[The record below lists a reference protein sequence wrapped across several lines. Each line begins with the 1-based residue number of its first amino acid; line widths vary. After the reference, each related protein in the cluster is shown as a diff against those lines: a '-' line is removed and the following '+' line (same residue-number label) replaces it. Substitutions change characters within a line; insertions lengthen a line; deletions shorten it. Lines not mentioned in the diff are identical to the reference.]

1 MQQDAGGSTAPT
13 ETTTHQISNEANEAI
28 HKTPQAKAFTC
39 LVVGDRTVCVHD
51 AIVRHGGQILQ
62 SVGWTPFRNRRS
74 AVVEQVVS
82 SLPMLKPTV
91 LWIHLDSRQAYAQN
105 PIHKTSVKQLAMLAA
120 AQEQAGRMVVLEG
133 SYSEVNWHS
142 AAKQLLGPT
151 AKFSTIH
158 WCGLGIKL
166 GVGADA
172 VPLHSAHAVSV
183 RNAPTVEPVPC
194 NCGKRRMEK
203 HDHDLGSHF
212 DQFMVWFLQR
222 LGLCSHAV
230 PRTLADSPRR
240 QLLVDK
246 FGHRAVVKRVSFVD
260 SEWTDS
266 GQALPITP
274 QERNNVAGS
283 RTDHG
288 RVIPHGSAGDSR
300 LNPRC
305 SLNGH
310 WVAGDATG
318 DREISPHGLSLAGGD
333 DPAGTFETRGP
344 SGLSLI
350 HISEPTRPY

>member
-1 MQQDAGGSTAPT
+1 MQQDAGGSAAPT
-13 ETTTHQISNEANEAI
+13 ETTTYQISNEANEAI

-183 RNAPTVEPVPC
+183 RNAPSVE
-194 NCGKRRMEK
+194 
-203 HDHDLGSHF
+203 S
-212 DQFMVWFLQR
+212 
-222 LGLCSHAV
+222 
-230 PRTLADSPRR
+230 
-240 QLLVDK
+240 
-246 FGHRAVVKRVSFVD
+246 
-260 SEWTDS
+260 
-266 GQALPITP
+266 
-274 QERNNVAGS
+274 
-283 RTDHG
+283 
-288 RVIPHGSAGDSR
+288 
-300 LNPRC
+300 
-305 SLNGH
+305 
-310 WVAGDATG
+310 
-318 DREISPHGLSLAGGD
+318 
-333 DPAGTFETRGP
+333 
-344 SGLSLI
+344 LSLI
-350 HISEPTRPY
+350 HI

>member
-13 ETTTHQISNEANEAI
+13 ETTTHQVSNEANEAI

-105 PIHKTSVKQLAMLAA
+105 PIHKTSVKQLAVLAA

-183 RNAPTVEPVPC
+183 RNAPSVEPVPC

-222 LGLCSHAV
+222 LGLSSHAV

-240 QLLVDK
+240 QLLVE
-246 FGHRAVVKRVSFVD
+246 RLQRTVD
-260 SEWTDS
+260 TTSGGCSSIEATDQHS
-266 GQALPITP
+266 GQAPTSK
-274 QERNNVAGS
+274 NNLVVS

-300 LNPRC
+300 L
-305 SLNGH
+305 SLMRGR
-310 WVAGDATG
+310 VEGDATG
-318 DREISPHGLSLAGGD
+318 DREISPHGCRLLGE
-333 DPAGTFETRGP
+333 DPVDKDRFGTFEMRGP
-344 SGLSLI
+344 SGVKQS
-350 HISEPTRPY
+350 HCCTVTRP